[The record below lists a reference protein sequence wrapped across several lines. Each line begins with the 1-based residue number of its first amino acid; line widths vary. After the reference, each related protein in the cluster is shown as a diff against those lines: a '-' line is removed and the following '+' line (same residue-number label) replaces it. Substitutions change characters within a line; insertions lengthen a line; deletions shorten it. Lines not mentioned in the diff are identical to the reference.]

1 MLFKYKAKNI
11 DGRELMGLVDA
22 PNMELAVSAVQKKGL
37 IIISML
43 PQDNLTFWQ
52 KGLNSFE
59 RVKFQ
64 DVVIVSRQ
72 MSTLFE
78 AKVPIVESLKIIIQ
92 ETDNLTLKKHLSGV
106 VDDIEGGLSLS
117 QAFSNQ
123 PQVFSKFYVSMVR
136 VGEESGKLD
145 EIFTFL
151 ADYLERSYELTSKVK
166 NAFIYPAFVLAAFII
181 VMAIIL
187 IVVVPK
193 LTSII
198 TESGQE
204 VPLFTQ
210 IIISLSNVLRR
221 FGIFIAMGLAFLGFL
236 FYRYLHTEEGRR
248 SVAKAQISVPIF
260 RKVFKQF
267 YLARI
272 ADNMDTLL
280 AGGVPVVR
288 TLELSAETVGN
299 EVYKNIL
306 NDSLEAIKSGGSIS
320 GSFSKY
326 KEMPSFVTQMIR
338 IGEET
343 GKLNFVLQTVSKF
356 YRKEVNLTVDNL
368 VKLIEPILILILG
381 AGVAIIV
388 AAVLVP
394 IYNIAS
400 AV

>member
-37 IIISML
+37 IIISIL
-43 PQDNLTFWQ
+43 PRDNLSFWQ

-78 AKVPIVESLKIIIQ
+78 AKVPIVDSLKIIIQ
-92 ETDNLTLKKHLSGV
+92 ETDNITLKKNLSGV

-204 VPLFTQ
+204 MPIFTK
-210 IIISLSNVLRR
+210 IIIGLSNVLRR

-236 FYRYLHTEEGRR
+236 FYRYLHTEEGKR